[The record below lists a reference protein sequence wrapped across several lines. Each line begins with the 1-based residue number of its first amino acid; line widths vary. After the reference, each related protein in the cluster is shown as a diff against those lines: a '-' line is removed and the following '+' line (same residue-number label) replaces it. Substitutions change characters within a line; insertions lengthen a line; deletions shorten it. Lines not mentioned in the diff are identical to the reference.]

1 MNIQSDNT
9 PTADNPTRAF
19 IAETI
24 HRGRQNVPLDVNAAF
39 ISLGAV
45 LVGGQPGDVKVA
57 FTAGESATQGNGV
70 VGGGTLAN
78 MLDCSMA
85 IVVMSALPAGQV
97 CSTISITV
105 NMMRPA
111 NVGVLTAEARVNRLG
126 KRVAFAS
133 AELLDYEGRTVA
145 TATSSLAII

>member
-1 MNIQSDNT
+1 M
-9 PTADNPTRAF
+9 TAKTHSAPEAENPTRAF
-19 IAETI
+19 IAESI
-24 HRGRQNVPLDVNAAF
+24 HSGRQNVPLDVNAAF

-45 LVGGQPGDVKVA
+45 LVEGRPGDVKVT
-57 FTAGESATQGNGV
+57 FTAGESVMQGNGV

-78 MLDCSMA
+78 MLDCSLA
-85 IVVMSALPAGQV
+85 IALMSALSPGQT

-111 NVGVLTAEARVNRLG
+111 TAGVLLAQARVDRLG

-133 AELLDYEGRTVA
+133 ATLHDKEGRAVA
-145 TATSSLAII
+145 NATSSLAIL

>member
-1 MNIQSDNT
+1 MNTKINNT
-9 PTADNPTRAF
+9 PAVDNPTRAL
-19 IAETI
+19 IAESI
-24 HRGRQNVPLDVNAAF
+24 HSDRQNVKLDVNAAF

-45 LVGGQPGDVKVA
+45 LVGGRPGDVKVA
-57 FTAGESATQGNGV
+57 FTAGESVTQGNGV

-85 IVVMSALPAGQV
+85 IALMSALSPGQT

-111 NVGVLTAEARVNRLG
+111 NVGVLMAQARVDRLG

-133 AELLDYEGRTVA
+133 AALHDKEGRAVA
-145 TATSSLAII
+145 NAMSSLAIL